1 MYNIA
6 VIILVSD
13 LDKTS
18 ELQHE
23 NHSSLRWFAGTSKI
37 KKAASDQRSG
47 EIIIFIVFQKSA
59 STSLNSSKPWVDTSN
74 YSIDYKLIKTIYRTL
89 DLQD

>member
-47 EIIIFIVFQKSA
+47 E
-59 STSLNSSKPWVDTSN
+59 
-74 YSIDYKLIKTIYRTL
+74 DYYIHCIPEICFYIT
-89 DLQD
+89 